1 MGERVY
7 EFEAVIEPVPDK
19 GGAYVRFPY
28 DIRKEF
34 GKGRVK
40 AEVTFDGEPYSG
52 SIVNM
57 GVKNEDGSVCYI
69 IGIRKDIRNK
79 IGKQPGDR
87 IAVTVKAGTDES
99 VDSAA
104 PREKKLWKCPKCGRT
119 FKNRNQD
126 HYCGEVP
133 KTIEEY
139 ISRQPEQA
147 RDYLRRMN
155 EVIKAA
161 LPDAVEKISWSMPT
175 YWKKYNLIQFAA
187 FKKHVGLYPGPQAV
201 EAFAD
206 RLAEY
211 KTSKGAIQF
220 PYYRALP
227 LELIREIAQW
237 CGKEQR

>member
-220 PYYRALP
+220 PYDRELP